1 LARYEELLKDS
12 FVLKDL
18 RTFRHVLEVM
28 ENPRLFNFYPQ
39 AICDIF
45 TQLMWIDE
53 NPKPKI
59 SSTVIGEVLGK
70 FVNWSTIKDAV
81 GMLRI

>member
-1 LARYEELLKDS
+1 LLRDS

-18 RTFRHVLEVM
+18 QTFRHILGFM
-28 ENPRLFNFYPQ
+28 ENPRLFNYYPQ

-53 NPKPKI
+53 SPKPNI
-59 SSTVIGEVLGK
+59 SSTVIREALGK
-70 FVNWSTIKDAV
+70 FVNWSTVKDAV
-81 GMLRI
+81 GILRI